1 MNTRANA
8 AVEYDEEMSAIIS
21 PRQERKKMRS
31 ANNRT
36 DKIANGAERK
46 VNPKFIAE
54 DETVPAN
61 GQQFTPRGENQKKLL
76 RFLQEGRK
84 LVWAIGVA
92 GTGKSMIAAYHAAQ
106 LYKRGEIDKIYLI
119 RPNVAVGNSVG
130 MLKGS
135 LEEKLLPHFLQ
146 TISHL
151 EKFLGVKH
159 TKYCMDKGIIKMHAV
174 EFTRGMS
181 FDRAFVISEES
192 QNFDESEFEM
202 LMTRVG
208 SDGYICFTGDQR
220 QCDLKGNSGLTTTLD
235 MIAKAIKERP
245 EYLDEQDLAEF
256 FNNIGVVEFGFD
268 DVQRSGMVRAL
279 TKLYYH
285 KGR

>member
-1 MNTRANA
+1 MVEEFFDEECITKPRQQRKKNTRANK
-8 AVEYDEEMSAIIS
+8 
-21 PRQERKKMRS
+21 QES
-31 ANNRT
+31 
-36 DKIANGAERK
+36 GELRK
-46 VNPKFIAE
+46 VNPKFAPT

-61 GQQFTPRGENQKKLL
+61 GQQFVPRGENQKKLL

-84 LVWAIGVA
+84 LVWAVGVA
-92 GTGKSMIAAYHAAQ
+92 GCGKSLIAAYHAAQ
-106 LYKRGEIDKIYLI
+106 LYKQGAIDKLYLI
-119 RPNVAVGNSVG
+119 RPNVSVGNSVG

-135 LEEKLLPHFLQ
+135 LEDKLLPHFLQ

-151 EKFLGVKH
+151 EKFLGVPH
-159 TKYCMDKGIIKMHAV
+159 TKYCLDKGIIKMQAV

-181 FDRAFVISEES
+181 FDRVFVICEES
-192 QNFDESEFEM
+192 QNFTADEFEM

-220 QCDLKGNSGLTTTLD
+220 QCDLRGNSGLTKTIEML
-235 MIAKAIKERP
+235 AKAVQERP
-245 EYLDEQDLAEF
+245 AYLDEQDLAEF

-268 DVQRSGMVRAL
+268 DVQRSGMVKAL

-285 KGR
+285 K

>member
-1 MNTRANA
+1 MVEEFFDEESITKPRQQRRKTRANK
-8 AVEYDEEMSAIIS
+8 
-21 PRQERKKMRS
+21 QESGESRKL
-31 ANNRT
+31 
-36 DKIANGAERK
+36 
-46 VNPKFIAE
+46 NPKFTPT

-84 LVWAIGVA
+84 LVWAVGVA
-92 GTGKSMIAAYHAAQ
+92 GCGKSLIAAYHAAQ
-106 LYKRGEIDKIYLI
+106 LYKQGAIDKVYLI
-119 RPNVAVGNSVG
+119 RPNVSVGNSVG

-135 LEEKLLPHFLQ
+135 LEDKLLPHFLQ

-151 EKFLGVKH
+151 EKFLGVAH
-159 TKYCMDKGIIKMHAV
+159 TKYCLDKGIIKMQAV

-181 FDRAFVISEES
+181 FDRVFVICEES
-192 QNFDESEFEM
+192 QNFTADEFEM

-220 QCDLKGNSGLTTTLD
+220 QCDLRGNSGLTKTIEML
-235 MIAKAIKERP
+235 AKAVQERP
-245 EYLDEQDLAEF
+245 AYLDEQDLAEF

-268 DVQRSGMVRAL
+268 DVQRSGMVKAL

-285 KGR
+285 K